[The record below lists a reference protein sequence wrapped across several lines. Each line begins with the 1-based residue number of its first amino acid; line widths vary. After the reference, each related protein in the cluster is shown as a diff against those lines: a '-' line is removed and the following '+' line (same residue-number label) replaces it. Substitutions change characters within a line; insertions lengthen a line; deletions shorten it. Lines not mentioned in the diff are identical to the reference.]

1 MSTTFSQPTTKSTP
15 TTPSTTYTFPAWHMI
30 TTVARRE
37 VYDTLRDWRLM
48 MPIFGLTL
56 FFPALM
62 TFVADQMMIFLAS
75 YNSEIIASRSAPLLL
90 MVVGFFPTSF
100 SLVIALESFVG
111 EKERKS
117 LEPLLSTPLSDLQL
131 YLGKT
136 IAAVIPPLL
145 ASYIGIFIYTIGVS
159 VILEP
164 MRLASVVTIVTL
176 TTVQALLMV
185 AIAVVV
191 SSQTTSVKA
200 ANMLASFIIVPISLL
215 LQLEGYFL
223 VYENYFPVWNII
235 VIVMITTFI
244 FVRMGVQLFN
254 REQLL
259 GQELDYLHIGWA
271 TKLFWDQFTGR
282 SADGRYPTVL
292 AWYGRL
298 WTYLPELKLPIIF
311 LLGLWVVSLF
321 GGGLLT
327 YVFPLPPLL
336 LAEVAK
342 FDTPE
347 NLAAVEKM
355 LNQIAPYIFMHNI
368 RAIFITTLLGM
379 MSFGVISALVFMA
392 PWTIIGYGA
401 AQIALV
407 GYNPLVFLLVV
418 VAPHGLFEFPAML
431 LTISAAVH
439 WQITVIAPTHQQTI
453 TERWVR
459 RAADFTRVFLGIG
472 LPLFLVSAAV
482 EGLITPEIIVWFYG
496 G

>member
-1 MSTTFSQPTTKSTP
+1 MSTTISQSTP
-15 TTPSTTYTFPAWHMI
+15 QSNPATPSTTYNFPAWHMI

-48 MPIFGLTL
+48 VPIFGLTL

-62 TFVADQMMIFLAS
+62 TFVADRMAIFLES
-75 YNSEIIASRSAPLLL
+75 YNSDIIADRSAPLLL

-145 ASYIGIFIYTIGVS
+145 ASYIGILVYTLGVS
-159 VILEP
+159 VVMGP

-176 TTVQALLMV
+176 TTVQALFMV
-185 AIAVVV
+185 ALAVVV

-223 VYENYFPVWNII
+223 VYEDYFPVWCII
-235 VIVMITTFI
+235 VTMLVTTFI

-259 GQELDYLHIGWA
+259 GQELDYLQISWA
-271 TKLFWDQFTGR
+271 AQLFWNQLTGR
-282 SADGRYPTVL
+282 SATGSYPSVGV
-292 AWYGRL
+292 WYGRL
-298 WTYLPELKLPIIF
+298 WAYLPELKLPLTF
-311 LLGLWVVSLF
+311 LLGLWFASLL

-327 YVFPLPPLL
+327 YVFPLPPAL

-342 FDTPE
+342 FNTPE
-347 NLAAVEKM
+347 NLAAVEEM
-355 LNQIAPYIFMHNI
+355 LNEIAPNIFVHNM
-368 RAIFITTLLGM
+368 RAIFLTAFFGM
-379 MSFGVISALVFMA
+379 MSLGVVSALVFMA
-392 PWTIIGYGA
+392 PWAIIGYGA

-407 GYNPLVFLLVV
+407 GHNPLVFLLVV
-418 VAPHGLFEFPAML
+418 VAPHGVFEFPALL
-431 LTISAAVH
+431 LTIGAAVH
-439 WQITVIAPTHQQTI
+439 WQITVIAPIHEQTI

-459 RAADFTRVFLGIG
+459 RAADFTRVFLGVG
-472 LPLFLVSAAV
+472 LPLFFIAAAV
-482 EGLITPEIIVWFYG
+482 EGLITPKIIVWFYG

>member
-1 MSTTFSQPTTKSTP
+1 MSTTISQPTTQSTASTP
-15 TTPSTTYTFPAWHMI
+15 SPTYTFPAWHMV

-62 TFVADQMMIFLAS
+62 TFLANQMVVFLEA
-75 YNSEIIASRSAPLLL
+75 YNSELIASRSAPLLL

-136 IAAVIPPLL
+136 IAAVIPPLF
-145 ASYIGIFIYTIGVS
+145 ASYIGIFVYTIGVS
-159 VILEP
+159 IVMGP
-164 MRLASVVTIVTL
+164 MRLTSLLTVIIL

-215 LQLEGYFL
+215 LQLEGYYL
-223 VYENYFPVWNII
+223 VYEDYFPVWGII
-235 VIVMITTFI
+235 AIVTVTTFI
-244 FVRMGVQLFN
+244 FVRMGIQLFN

-259 GQELDYLHIGWA
+259 GQELDYLQISWA
-271 TKLFWDQFTGR
+271 AKLFWNQFTGR
-282 SADGRYPTVL
+282 SAAGSYPSIW

-298 WTYLPELKLPIIF
+298 GAYLPELKLPITF
-311 LLGLWVVSLF
+311 LLGLWVISLL

-327 YVFPLPPLL
+327 YVFPLPPVL
-336 LAEVAK
+336 LAEVAN
-342 FDTPE
+342 FNTPD
-347 NLAAVEKM
+347 NLALIEKT
-355 LNQIAPYIFMHNI
+355 LNQMAPYIFLHNI
-368 RAIFITTLLGM
+368 RAIMITVLLGM
-379 MSFGVISALVFMA
+379 MSFGVISAVVFMA
-392 PWTIIGYGA
+392 PWVIIGYGA
-401 AQIALV
+401 AQMALI
-407 GYNPLVFLLVV
+407 GQNPLVFLLVV

-431 LTISAAVH
+431 LTISAAIH
-439 WQITVIAPTHQQTI
+439 WQATVIAPIHQQTI

-459 RAADFTRVFLGIG
+459 RAADFTRVFLGLG
-472 LPLFLVSAAV
+472 LPLFLLSAAV
-482 EGLITPEIIVWFYG
+482 EGLITPQIIVWFYG